1 MVSRAKGGP
10 FGCQGEG
17 GFATNRDADF
27 LGILRRLPELIVLR
41 YDWSASQAGLQV
53 SVNRSVTLLPRLLI
67 SINFG

>member
-1 MVSRAKGGP
+1 MASRAKGGP

-17 GFATNRDADF
+17 GFATNRDAD
-27 LGILRRLPELIVLR
+27 ILSIPRGLPDLIVLR

-53 SVNRSVTLLPRLLI
+53 SLNRSVTLLPRLLI

>member
-1 MVSRAKGGP
+1 MASRAKGGP

-17 GFATNRDADF
+17 DFATRRDAD
-27 LGILRRLPELIVLR
+27 ILSIPRGLPDLIVLR